1 MKRIT
6 KCGPVTLGSA
16 IGKLLTPTLTLVAAA
31 VAVLP
36 SYRVGAVGVE
46 FNLSGA
52 PTSQTVEIDGEFGGK
67 AIFADQWSQPT
78 GSGVFQPFLTLD
90 SNGQTSTG
98 NSNIEQGYNTDG
110 TVAMYL
116 DQLRPNALGNKTITY
131 GALQRIDINGKSYV
145 AFVLDANEPGSDKS
159 LISIDNIR
167 IYSSADNKT
176 TAGIGQSNLDD
187 LGTKVWA
194 MNDPLTT
201 GTTPPDLN
209 GFNVNQWVKL
219 DANQNNNNG
228 SNANGGSGQGDMIV
242 YIPVDDF
249 TAAGTKDSDY
259 VWFYNLNGVH
269 YSVDG
274 DLSAQA
280 GYEEWKALTGPNNVP
295 DGGNTLVL
303 FGTAIAALGVFARR
317 RTLASVA

>member
-1 MKRIT
+1 MT
-6 KCGPVTLGSA
+6 KGSV

-36 SYRVGAVGVE
+36 AYRVSADE

-52 PTSQTVEIDGEFGGK
+52 PTTQTVNVPGAYGGT
-67 AIFADQWSQPT
+67 AVFQDQWSQPT

-98 NSNIEQGYNTDG
+98 DSHIEQAYNTDG
-110 TVAMYL
+110 TRAMYL
-116 DQLRPNALGNKTITY
+116 DQLRPNALGNKTLTY
-131 GALQRIDINGKSYV
+131 GNLQKFDINGTSYV

-167 IYSSADNKT
+167 IYSSSDDKT
-176 TAGIGQSNLDD
+176 LAGIGQANLDD
-187 LGTKVWA
+187 LGAKVWG
-194 MNDPLTT
+194 MNNPLTT

-219 DANQNNNNG
+219 DAAQDNNNG
-228 SNANGGSGQGDMIV
+228 SHANGGSGQGDMIV
-242 YIPVDDF
+242 YIPVQAFKD
-249 TAAGTKDSDY
+249 AGTLDSDY

-269 YSVDG
+269 YTADG
-274 DLSAQA
+274 DLAAQA
-280 GYEEWKALTGPNNVP
+280 GYEEWKAWTGPNQVP
-295 DGGNTLVL
+295 DGGNTLAL
-303 FGTAIAALGVFARR
+303 LGSALTALGFVAGRR
-317 RTLASVA
+317 KLAINA

>member
-1 MKRIT
+1 MKKVT
-6 KCGPVTLGSA
+6 KVSPMTKGSVV
-16 IGKLLTPTLTLVAAA
+16 GKLLTPALTLVAAA

-36 SYRVGAVGVE
+36 AYRAAAEE
-46 FNLSGA
+46 FDLAGTPS
-52 PTSQTVEIDGEFGGK
+52 TQTKVVTGEFGGD
-67 AIFADQWSQPT
+67 AVFADQWMQPT

-98 NSNIEQGYNTDG
+98 DSHIEQAYNTDG

-116 DQLRPNALGNKTITY
+116 DQLRPNALGNKTLKF
-131 GALQRIDINGKSYV
+131 GSLQRFDIGGKSYV
-145 AFVLDANEPGSDKS
+145 AFVLDANEPGADKS

-167 IYSSADNKT
+167 IYTSSDNKT

-187 LGTKVWA
+187 LGKLRWA
-194 MNDPLTT
+194 MNDPLTK

-219 DANQNNNNG
+219 DANQQNNNG
-228 SNANGGSGQGDMIV
+228 SKANGGSGQGDMIV
-242 YIPVDDF
+242 YIPVSAFGD
-249 TAAGTKDSDY
+249 TADTDY

-274 DLSAQA
+274 DLAAEA
-280 GYEEWKALTGPNNVP
+280 GYEEWKAWTGPNQVP
-295 DGGNTLVL
+295 DGGNTLAL
-303 FGTAIAALGVFARR
+303 LGSALTALGFVAGRR
-317 RTLASVA
+317 KMASNA